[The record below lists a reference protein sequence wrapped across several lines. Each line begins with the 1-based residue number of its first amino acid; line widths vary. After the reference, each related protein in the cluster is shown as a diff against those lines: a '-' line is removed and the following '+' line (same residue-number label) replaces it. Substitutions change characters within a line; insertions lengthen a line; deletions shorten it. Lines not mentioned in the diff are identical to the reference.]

1 MELDRRHFI
10 GGSAAAILAA
20 AGTAGLVGCTSSS
33 GQTSSNPETS
43 SETSSNASPHSWEST
58 PDPIPEDE
66 ITETVDTE
74 VVVIGAG
81 IAGLT
86 CAHSA
91 AMNGAQVILVE
102 KMEEFSARGHD
113 NGVVGSAY
121 QKNQGIEADIPR
133 MRQDYLQL
141 TTYKTNINLWNVWAS
156 HSGEAM
162 DYYAER
168 MNEEGVT
175 EFSMAASTHMDSDNV
190 AVREYPTGIDF
201 GVTQV
206 TDDGENIQHRFLR
219 FVEQWAKDEGAE
231 FRYSTKAERLIRD
244 EDGPVTGVICSTEN
258 GYVKINASK
267 GVVLATGD
275 ISGNDDMLKTFA
287 PIALSCEDKLYTPF
301 GGNEGDGINLACWVG
316 GAPQKTNAAI
326 MALPSAKAK
335 GGPLASDGIL
345 GWLGVNM
352 NGERYFAEN
361 SGGPSICFATMQQ
374 PEAKGYSIFDG
385 KYEEKILVQAPDGKN
400 RSGIDYLGDLYGV
413 SEGFEG
419 LQDWMDKGKE
429 DGTFFEAETLDEL
442 ATTLGIDPETLKS
455 TVDEYNA
462 LCEKGVDEAYGKP
475 GQYLT
480 TVDTPPFYASKI
492 KAAVLVVPF
501 GVNVNSHSQVCDAD
515 DKAIENLYAIGNVQ
529 GNFFTDSY
537 PMLFPGISH
546 GRALKFGWVLGK
558 ALAEGKLI

>member
-1 MELDRRHFI
+1 MELSRRNFLS
-10 GGSAAAILAA
+10 GTAVAALAA
-20 AGTAGLVGCTSSS
+20 AAGATSLAGCTAEPSK
-33 GQTSSNPETS
+33 PS
-43 SETSSNASPHSWEST
+43 SESSTNSSAPSHTWEN
-58 PDPIPEDE
+58 PPAPIPEED
-66 ITETVDTE
+66 IIETVDTE
-74 VVVIGAG
+74 IVVIGAG

-91 AMNGAQVILVE
+91 AMNGAHVIVVE
-102 KMEEFSARGHD
+102 KMGEFSARGHD
-113 NGVVGSAY
+113 NGVVGSQY

-141 TTYKTNINLWNVWAS
+141 TTYKTNINLWNVWAN
-156 HSGEAM
+156 HSGAVM
-162 DYYAER
+162 DYYANR

-175 EFSMAASTHMDSDNV
+175 EFSMASSSHMDSENV

-201 GVTQV
+201 GITQV
-206 TDDGENIQHRFLR
+206 TEDGEGIQHRFLR

-231 FRYSTKAERLIRD
+231 FRYNTKAERLLRD
-244 EDGPVTGVICSTEN
+244 GDGPVTGVVCSIEN
-258 GYVKINASK
+258 GYIQINASK

-287 PIALSCEDKLYTPF
+287 PIALSCKDKLYTPF

-326 MALPSAKAK
+326 MALPSSKAT
-335 GGPLASDGIL
+335 GGPLSSDGIL
-345 GWLGVNM
+345 GWLGVNI

-385 KYEEKILVQAPDGKN
+385 AYKDKIMVQAPDGKN
-400 RSGIDYLGDLYGV
+400 RSGIEYLGDLYGV

-419 LQDWMDKGKE
+419 LEDWMAKGKE
-429 DGTFFEAETLDEL
+429 DGTFFEAETLDDL
-442 ATTLGIDPETLKS
+442 AAALGIDPTALKS
-455 TVDEYNA
+455 TVDSYNE
-462 LCEKGVDEAYGKP
+462 LCAKGVDEAYGKP
-475 GQYLT
+475 KQYLT
-480 TVDTPPFYASKI
+480 TVETPPFYASKI

-501 GVNVNSHSQVCDAD
+501 GVNVNSHSQVCDAN

-546 GRALKFGWVLGK
+546 GRALTFGWVLGK
-558 ALAEGKLI
+558 ALAEGELI